1 MRGGAGAYD
10 RFPIPRETRGQP
22 PGRAILPELTDSLT
36 AGLDAL
42 LAGLPPRRRL
52 VVGVSGGLDSMVL
65 LALLRECTALPL
77 QAVHVH
83 HGLSPRAD
91 AWAEHVAR
99 WCEAAGVPCA
109 VLRVN
114 VDRHRPS
121 LEAAARDARHAALAG
136 VLEPG
141 DALLLAHHADD
152 QAETLLLRLLRGS
165 GLAGLGAMRPVRELP
180 APADTFLLRPLLG
193 VTRARL
199 EAEATRRGLAW
210 VEDESNADR
219 AFDRNFLRHAI
230 LPSLRGRWPAA
241 TATLADTARRLA
253 DADTLLN
260 EYLDADLAPLL
271 VPAAAAYPALA
282 VAGLLAHPLPR
293 RTALLR
299 RWLARLGAPL
309 FHEAWLAQLLALAAA
324 RQDSEG
330 ELRVAGWEAHRYRGC
345 LHAFPALPAP
355 PVATSIDWTLD
366 GHLDL
371 GPAAGRLV
379 ALPPTADSGLPLAG
393 LFPGMPVSVRFRAGG
408 ERLAPA
414 GGVGHRPLKKV
425 LQDLHLP
432 PWLRARV
439 PLLYVD
445 GQCVAV
451 GDRLAAAGF
460 APGPDRPPALRLAWQ
475 PPGRA
480 G

>member
-10 RFPIPRETRGQP
+10 RFPIPRETRGLP

-77 QAVHVH
+77 LAVHVH

-91 AWAEHVAR
+91 AWAEHVTQ
-99 WCEAAGVPCA
+99 WCAAAGVPSR
-109 VLRVN
+109 VLRVT
-114 VDRHRPS
+114 VDRARPS

-136 VLEPG
+136 ELQPG

-165 GLAGLGAMRPVRELP
+165 GLAGLGAMRPLRALSSP
-180 APADTFLLRPLLG
+180 PDAYLLRPLLG

-230 LPSLRGRWPAA
+230 LPSLHERWPAA

-253 DADTLLN
+253 DADALLN
-260 EYLDADLAPLL
+260 DYLDADLAPLL
-271 VPAAAAYPALA
+271 VPVDAAYPALA
-282 VAGLLAHPLPR
+282 VAGLLAHPAPR

-299 RWLARLGAPL
+299 RWLARLDAPL

-324 RQDSEG
+324 REDSEG
-330 ELRVAGWEAHRYRGC
+330 ELRVAGWEMHRYRDC
-345 LHAFPALPAP
+345 LHAFPVLPP
-355 PVATSIDWTLD
+355 PAGEAIDWTLD
-366 GHLDL
+366 GSLDL
-371 GPAAGRLV
+371 GPAAGRLQV
-379 ALPPTADSGLPLAG
+379 LPATADTGLPLAG
-393 LFPGMPVSVRFRAGG
+393 LVPGMAVTVRFRAGG

-414 GGVGHRPLKKV
+414 GGVGHRPLKKI

-439 PLLYVD
+439 PLLYMD

-460 APGPDRPPALRLAWQ
+460 APAPDRPPALRLAWC